1 MLRMRLEVAK
11 SLDKWCGKRDSN
23 SYSYCYS
30 ELTSKDNAAAN
41 YAIPAYESSLSSYS
55 GLIGGFIMVVLRAR
69 FELAIHFWRWIFLLL
84 HVAMTA
90 FALQSG
96 VHLDHITI
104 VTQVRAVYSLHIPS
118 FDVSSAI
125 VSKRFPPNLT
135 RFTLVISFQVLKP
148 RFIEAKVHIVS
159 QFQHRSIEIE
169 YLTFN
174 HSLDLRLTL
183 IYSLL
188 YSVTRQ

>member
-1 MLRMRLEVAK
+1 MLVL
-11 SLDKWCGKRDSN
+11 
-23 SYSYCYS
+23 
-30 ELTSKDNAAAN
+30 LT
-41 YAIPAYESSLSSYS
+41 
-55 GLIGGFIMVVLRAR
+55 R
-69 FELAIHFWRWIFLLL
+69 FELVSYLQQRIFLLL

-148 RFIEAKVHIVS
+148 RFIKAKSVVFAYFTTAA
-159 QFQHRSIEIE
+159 QKLNTLL
-169 YLTFN
+169 LT
-174 HSLDLRLTL
+174 
-183 IYSLL
+183 
-188 YSVTRQ
+188 TRQTFVLPSFILCYIQSRGNEV

>member
-1 MLRMRLEVAK
+1 
-11 SLDKWCGKRDSN
+11 
-23 SYSYCYS
+23 
-30 ELTSKDNAAAN
+30 
-41 YAIPAYESSLSSYS
+41 
-55 GLIGGFIMVVLRAR
+55 MVVLRAR

-174 HSLDLRLTL
+174 HSLDLL
-183 IYSLL
+183 S
-188 YSVTRQ
+188 SPRQLMAKNKVFNYQSSICYIIKTAYISSQKP

>member
-1 MLRMRLEVAK
+1 MM
-11 SLDKWCGKRDSN
+11 
-23 SYSYCYS
+23 
-30 ELTSKDNAAAN
+30 
-41 YAIPAYESSLSSYS
+41 
-55 GLIGGFIMVVLRAR
+55 VLRAR

-135 RFTLVISFQVLKP
+135 RFTLVISSQVLKP
-148 RFIEAKVHIVS
+148 YFIKAKVHIVS
-159 QFQHRSIEIE
+159 QFQHRSIQK
-169 YLTFN
+169 LNT
-174 HSLDLRLTL
+174 
-183 IYSLL
+183 SLL
-188 YSVTRQ
+188 TTRQTFVLLSFILCYIQSRGNDSQWLKVRYSILKVLFTYQDSI